1 MFLLFNSRLKLFPE
15 KLKSIW
21 SGPFKVLRAFSYGV
35 VEIFSENSGAF
46 KVNGQRLKYYLAG
59 DPLEK
64 KVSFDLLDAP
74 STE

>member
-1 MFLLFNSRLKLFPE
+1 
-15 KLKSIW
+15 
-21 SGPFKVLRAFSYGV
+21 VLRAFSYGA
-35 VEIFSENSGAF
+35 VEIFSENLGAF
-46 KVNGQRLKYYLAG
+46 KVNGKRLKYYLAG